1 MSNGRALRAV
11 EPEPEVMPA
20 AVLCGVEQMELRYVP
35 RPAVQA
41 HEVLVQVEA
50 VGLCG
55 TDMHIYAGHSNY
67 NRDEVGR
74 LIPLSEE
81 PQILG
86 HEIVGVVIEVG
97 GEVDDLSVGD
107 RVVVD
112 QGRTCIGEQR
122 DPVCEYCHT
131 GDSHQCEH
139 YNEHGITGLPGG
151 LAEYIAIPAPN
162 AVRIDSG
169 LGVAPATLV
178 EPLGCVVHAMER
190 LLAAPARYAV
200 DASDPARRVQNI
212 LIAGA
217 GPAGL
222 LFLQYLRNV
231 LGFEGTILLSEPHDR
246 RRALAERF
254 GAETIDV
261 SSEDLVT
268 EVRER
273 TDGRMIDLLIEAT
286 GASSVFIRIP
296 EVIRK
301 QATLLLYGQGH
312 AGADLSVLSQVQFL
326 EPTIIVPIGASGGF
340 EEDGRPTTYVR
351 ALQLIEDGTIDVE
364 SLITHRYHSLQAV
377 PAAFAGDHRS
387 EEYVKGVVLL

>member
-1 MSNGRALRAV
+1 MSAGRALRALA
-11 EPEPEVMPA
+11 PEPAVMHA
-20 AVLCGVEQMELRYVP
+20 AVLSGVGQMELRYVP
-35 RPAVQA
+35 RPSVEA

-67 NRDEVGR
+67 NRDAVGR

-86 HEIVGVVIEVG
+86 HEIAGVVVEIGSGVH
-97 GEVDDLSVGD
+97 DLSIGD
-107 RVVVD
+107 RVVID
-112 QGRTCIGEQR
+112 QGRTCIGEMR
-122 DPVCEYCHT
+122 EPACEYCVS

-139 YNEHGITGLPGG
+139 YAEHGITGLPGG
-151 LAEYIAIPAPN
+151 LAEYLAIPAAN
-162 AVRIDSG
+162 AVRIGSG
-169 LGVAPATLV
+169 LDPALATLV
-178 EPLGCVVHAMER
+178 EPLGCVVHAMDR
-190 LLAAPARYAV
+190 LLTTPARYTL
-200 DASDPARRVQNI
+200 DAGDPAQRVRNV

-222 LFLQYLRNV
+222 LFLQYLRAV
-231 LGFEGTILLSEPHDR
+231 LGFDGTILLGEPHDR

-261 SSEDLVT
+261 GHDDLVR

-273 TDGRMIDLLIEAT
+273 TGGRKIDLMIEAS
-286 GASSVFIRIP
+286 GASSVFVRIP
-296 EVIRK
+296 ELLRK

-312 AGADLSVLSQVQFL
+312 AGVDLSVLSQVQFL
-326 EPTIIVPIGASGGF
+326 EPTIMVPIGASGGF
-340 EEDGRPTTYVR
+340 EEDGRPTTYIR
-351 ALQLIEDGTIDVE
+351 ALRLIEEGAIDAE
-364 SLITHRYHSLQAV
+364 PLITHRYHSLQAV
-377 PAAFAGDHRS
+377 PDAFAGDHRT